1 VSAAFDQALER
12 IGRGGLVAYPTETLY
27 GLGADAT
34 RSDAVAR
41 LQDWKGRG
49 DDQPFSLLVES
60 ADALGAVG
68 VHLPAA
74 ARRLTRALWP
84 GPLTLVLPCDREL
97 PGGVARSSDGAVG
110 VRCSSHP
117 LAAELARRLAGRGLG
132 PVTAT
137 SLNRSGGPAAAGR
150 DAAAAL
156 CGDDLGEPWLLDVP
170 GAAPPG
176 GVASTVVDATGEE
189 PVVLR
194 EGAVSRARV
203 EACLCEGA
211 DA

>member
-1 VSAAFDQALER
+1 
-12 IGRGGLVAYPTETLY
+12 
-27 GLGADAT
+27 
-34 RSDAVAR
+34 
-41 LQDWKGRG
+41 
-49 DDQPFSLLVES
+49 
-60 ADALGAVG
+60 
-68 VHLPAA
+68 
-74 ARRLTRALWP
+74 
-84 GPLTLVLPCDREL
+84 
-97 PGGVARSSDGAVG
+97 
-110 VRCSSHP
+110 
-117 LAAELARRLAGRGLG
+117 
-132 PVTAT
+132 VTAT

-156 CGDDLGEPWLLDVP
+156 CGDDPGEPWLLDVP

-211 DA
+211 GA

>member
-1 VSAAFDQALER
+1 VSATFDQALER

-49 DDQPFSLLVES
+49 EDQPLSLLVES
-60 ADALGAVG
+60 ADALGAAG

-97 PGGVARSSDGAVG
+97 ARGVARSSDGAVG

-117 LAAELARRLAGRGLG
+117 LAAELARRLARRGLG

-137 SLNRSGGPAAAGR
+137 SLNRSGGPAAAAR

-156 CGDDLGEPWLLDVP
+156 CGDGLGEPWLLDVP
-170 GAAPPG
+170 GAAPPD
-176 GVASTVVDATGEE
+176 GVASTVVDATGKE

-194 EGAVSRARV
+194 EGAVSQARV
-203 EACLCEGA
+203 EACLCEGV